1 MADYHVIDELRA
13 YLLAQGIVQAQTA
26 SPSTTLPSIWLDP
39 RDGARLPRD
48 GEDVTVTLRDTMLAA
63 PDRLQAWE
71 EVAYIDVITRARKEP
86 AGKLVQRSI
95 RNLLHPISAHG
106 GKYQWTMGS
115 LLVAYSTVW
124 RGDQPL
130 PRDGDAITYDRV
142 QSFQIA
148 CRRQSLAGQPYA

>member
-1 MADYHVIDELRA
+1 MADYQVIDELRS
-13 YLLAQGIVQAQTA
+13 YLITQGIVQAQSAT
-26 SPSTTLPSIWLDP
+26 PSTTLPSVWLSP
-39 RDGARLPRD
+39 RDGAPLPRD
-48 GEDVTVTLRDTMLAA
+48 GENVTVTLRDTLLAA
-63 PDRLQAWE
+63 PDRLQAWM

-86 AGKLVQRSI
+86 SGKLVQRGI

-106 GKYQWTMGS
+106 GRFQWTMGS

-124 RGDQPL
+124 RGEQPL
-130 PRDGDAITYDRV
+130 PPVGDAITYDRV